1 MGRQVEQTHP
11 LRLERPVALTGLERA
26 SAFSPP
32 VFGRWRRFEN
42 LVPALVL
49 LALAAAGWAYAVRQ
63 AGAAHGMGPG
73 MDGLPPGGVWGPA
86 PFFFGWTAMMAA
98 MMIPATLPLILLYR
112 VFARNRLDKG
122 RARVGVVA
130 LLAGYGAVWAAA
142 GLPVY
147 AYSLFGGWAGP
158 PAAALPALLLIVGGA
173 YQFTPLKRGCHV
185 RCSSPLF
192 FLVRRWRPGPTGAL
206 RLGAIH
212 GVDCVGCCAGLMAGL
227 VALGTMNLAW
237 MLTAAV
243 VVFVEKTIPGSHR
256 VAYPLGV
263 LMILGGVLLA
273 VSLAGGIAPGME
285 P

>member
-1 MGRQVEQTHP
+1 M
-11 LRLERPVALTGLERA
+11 TGLERS

-32 VFGRWRRFEN
+32 VFGRWRRSEN

-49 LALAAAGWAYAVRQ
+49 LALAAAGWAYAIRQ
-63 AGAAHGMGPG
+63 AGAAHGMDPA
-73 MDGLPPGGVWGPA
+73 MDGLSSGGAWGPA
-86 PFFFGWTAMMAA
+86 SFLFGWTAMMAA

-122 RARVGVVA
+122 RAGVAA
-130 LLAGYGAVWAAA
+130 LLAGYVAVWAAA

-227 VALGTMNLAW
+227 VALGTMNPAW
-237 MLTAAV
+237 MLTVAV
-243 VVFVEKTIPGSHR
+243 VVFVEKTIPGGHR
-256 VAYPLGV
+256 VAHPLGA
-263 LMILGGVLLA
+263 LMILGGVLLGA
-273 VSLAGGIAPGME
+273 SLIDGTSPGME